1 MLLFL
6 MELLILLLFGTFLF
20 EEKAICGVTSGQ
32 RWMEW
37 FPLLT
42 EVSHNEAKIKDLP
55 LPFGRHANIS
65 QPLRKPSMVFLCRD
79 VISFKRL
86 SRSEETDDFMVRSK
100 WEISKLAE
108 GIIYRG
114 LYNNIVSVQSN
125 KARALP
131 IKWNRFWKP
140 VSFDRKFGRR
150 LHQTTRRKPAEV
162 SLLSFHFASSRETS
176 AGRELCSITKPR
188 CSWSWS
194 DRPWVYYLMSR
205 ANSVGP
211 VVLWAI
217 WLVAKAQLTHWAN
230 RNCSCTIKSLIV
242 ILDKPL
248 YLKLWI
254 QQSPEFEQLHVQRY
268 VHLVA
273 DRIAWN
279 KIDYRVTILYTRK
292 ALGAVQSK
300 THTLFQQKHWLYFFF
315 TILKRPL

>member
-55 LPFGRHANIS
+55 LPFGRHANRS

-140 VSFDRKFGRR
+140 VSFDRNLVGGFIKQLVGSRQRSLSSHFILPRR
-150 LHQTTRRKPAEV
+150 E
-162 SLLSFHFASSRETS
+162 
-176 AGRELCSITKPR
+176 
-188 CSWSWS
+188 
-194 DRPWVYYLMSR
+194 
-205 ANSVGP
+205 
-211 VVLWAI
+211 
-217 WLVAKAQLTHWAN
+217 
-230 RNCSCTIKSLIV
+230 
-242 ILDKPL
+242 
-248 YLKLWI
+248 
-254 QQSPEFEQLHVQRY
+254 
-268 VHLVA
+268 
-273 DRIAWN
+273 
-279 KIDYRVTILYTRK
+279 
-292 ALGAVQSK
+292 
-300 THTLFQQKHWLYFFF
+300 
-315 TILKRPL
+315 RPLLAGNCVV